1 MSTTSFHLWRWV
13 LVAAGI
19 AAWPASLSAQLVQG
33 QEMVVVNPGEAVHEL
48 LLSSQ
53 VATTVTFPGDI
64 TLVTGYGMVSDAE
77 KAETLM
83 AAERKAAQDSGTTRI
98 TPITIIQYEQAS
110 PDVLVLR
117 AVRAGSPCYMT
128 VRCQGRMFLFKAVA
142 GEQANLAVVIP
153 DPTVTTVR
161 EVAPQ
166 EAVKERTKFS
176 SAELVG
182 ILSKARQRDFLQGA
196 HPALYHGWNERRN
209 IDLRAD
215 HGSLASIIDEIQ
227 QWPDKD
233 ALILRCWVEN
243 KSDKV
248 QHFKPSDVKIRA
260 GDRSYPVQLADSSGT
275 VAPKGKTSL
284 DLVLQGNP
292 NGGKEHLSI
301 ENDFRLE
308 LAVDNSPPTENL
320 IDTRSNPLLPVLPPG
335 TVLDAS
341 SGK

>member
-1 MSTTSFHLWRWV
+1 M
-13 LVAAGI
+13 I
-19 AAWPASLSAQLVQG
+19 NPA
-33 QEMVVVNPGEAVHEL
+33 EAVHEL

-53 VATTVTFPGDI
+53 VATTMTFPGEI
-64 TLVTGYGMVSDAE
+64 TLVTGYGMVADAE

-83 AAERKAAQDSGTTRI
+83 ASERKSAVDAGTNRF
-98 TPITIIQYEQAS
+98 TPVTIVHYEQAS
-110 PDVLVLR
+110 TDVLVLR
-117 AVRAGSPCYMT
+117 AVRAGTPCYMT

-142 GEQANLAVVIP
+142 GEQANLAVIIP
-153 DPTVTTVR
+153 DPNVTTVR
-161 EVAPQ
+161 EVAPD

-196 HPALYHGWNERRN
+196 HPALYQGWNERRN

-215 HGSLASIIDEIQ
+215 HGPLASIIDEIQ

-233 ALILRCWVEN
+233 AMILRCWVEN
-243 KSDKV
+243 KSDHV
-248 QHFKPSDVKIRA
+248 QHFKPADVKIRA
-260 GDRSYPVQLADSSGT
+260 GDRSYAVQLADSSGT
-275 VAPKGKTSL
+275 VAPRGKTSL
-284 DLVLQGNP
+284 DLVMQGNP

-301 ENDFRLE
+301 SNDFRLE

-320 IDTRSNPLLPVLPPG
+320 IDTRSNPLLPALPSG
-335 TVLDAS
+335 AVMEMS